1 MLCNPRRIT
10 KMARYF
16 PLINN
21 KIMINEL
28 SCAYCGEL
36 LYEDYVVEFGMVFC
50 AYTHAD
56 EYRTTKPS
64 YRKESTILINTNTN
78 TNNNNSI

>member
-1 MLCNPRRIT
+1 
-10 KMARYF
+10 MARYF
-16 PLINN
+16 LLINN
-21 KIMINEL
+21 KTMKKEL
-28 SCAYCGEL
+28 SCAFCGEL

-50 AYTHAD
+50 AHIHAD
-56 EYRTTKPS
+56 EYRTTKPL